1 MATMN
6 RLIFNP
12 VSHRVMTNPFVYHL
26 LFTSFVTK
34 RFATQ
39 TKMLSGDD
47 WLFLNYG
54 YEEDPPM
61 AVPLDASDEANRF
74 FIQQYHRTAAQV
86 DLAGKK
92 VLEVSCGHGGG
103 ASYVARTFKPA
114 SYTGLDLNETAIEF
128 CRERHQLPGM
138 DFVQGD
144 AEDLPFDDGS
154 FDVVFQVEASHLYP
168 HPARFFNGAARVL
181 APGGH
186 FLYTDF
192 RRRSELAQWDAELAD
207 TGLRLVA
214 QEDIS
219 MAVLRGN
226 EKNLARKQDMIA
238 HHGGLARF
246 ASAATDWTFNGAL
259 KNGEFV
265 YRLYDFVKD

>member
-1 MATMN
+1 MPTMN

-12 VSHRVMTNPFVYHL
+12 VAHRVMTNPFVYHL
-26 LFTSFVTK
+26 VFTSFVTK
-34 RFATQ
+34 RFSTQ

-54 YEEDPPM
+54 YEEDPPL

-74 FIQQYHRTAAQV
+74 FIQQYHRTAAQI
-86 DLAGKK
+86 DLTGKK

-103 ASYVARTFKPA
+103 ASYVTRTFKPA

-128 CRERHQLPGM
+128 CRERHQLPGT

-154 FDVVFQVEASHLYP
+154 FDVVLHVEASHLYP
-168 HPARFFNGAARVL
+168 NPARFFNGAARVL

-192 RRRSELAQWDAELAD
+192 RRRSELNRWDAELAA

-226 EKNLARKQDMIA
+226 EKNLDRKQDMIA

-265 YRLYDFVKD
+265 YRLYCFTKD

>member
-1 MATMN
+1 MN
-6 RLIFNP
+6 RLLFNP
-12 VSHRVMTNPFVYHL
+12 VAHRVMTNPFVYHM

-39 TKMLSGDD
+39 TRMLSGDD

-61 AVPLDASDEANRF
+61 AIQLDAADEDNRF

-103 ASYVARTFKPA
+103 ASYVVRTFKPG
-114 SYTGLDLNETAIEF
+114 SYTGLDLNEAAIEF
-128 CRERHQLPGM
+128 CRNRHQLPGVE
-138 DFVQGD
+138 FVQGD
-144 AEDLPFDDGS
+144 AENLPFPDGS
-154 FDVVFQVEASHLYP
+154 FDVVLHVEASHLYP
-168 HPARFFNGAARVL
+168 HPARFFDGAARVL

-192 RRRSELAQWDAELAD
+192 RRRSEIGQWDAELAA
-207 TGLRLVA
+207 TGLRVVS
-214 QEDIS
+214 QQDIS
-219 MAVLRGN
+219 LDVLRGN
-226 EKNLARKQDMIA
+226 EKNLARKQKMIA
-238 HHGGLARF
+238 HHGSLARF

-259 KNGEFV
+259 QNGEFV
-265 YRLYDFVKD
+265 YRLYCLAKD

>member
-1 MATMN
+1 MN

-12 VSHRVMTNPFVYHL
+12 VTHRVMTNPFVYHL

-39 TKMLSGDD
+39 TKLLSGDD

-61 AVPLDASDEANRF
+61 AVPLEASDEPNRF

-86 DLAGKK
+86 DLADKK

-114 SYTGLDLNETAIEF
+114 SYTGLDLNETAIE
-128 CRERHQLPGM
+128 LLLTAP
-138 DFVQGD
+138 
-144 AEDLPFDDGS
+144 P
-154 FDVVFQVEASHLYP
+154 
-168 HPARFFNGAARVL
+168 AARVGL
-181 APGGH
+181 RAGRRPEPALRRRLVRRGVPGRGVAPVPASGTVLRRRRTGAGTRRH

-192 RRRSELAQWDAELAD
+192 RLRSELAQWDAELAN
-207 TGLRLVA
+207 TGLRLVT

-226 EKNLARKQDMIA
+226 EQNLARKQDMIA
-238 HHGGLARF
+238 HHGSMARF

-259 KNGEFV
+259 RNGEFV
-265 YRLYDFVKD
+265 YRLYCFAKD